1 MLSLSIADIISINRS
16 CISGIGVSI
25 ALYSYANKY
34 EMDINKKKIIKQ
46 IALVLLIYTLI
57 CLLFFNG
64 MSLYNNSNN
73 YINFYNLLSII
84 AFIMVIFL
92 ILTNL

>member
-1 MLSLSIADIISINRS
+1 MVLLALSIGDVISANRS
-16 CISGIGVSI
+16 CITGIGVSI

-34 EMDINKKKIIKQ
+34 EIDINKQQIIKQ

-64 MSLYNNSNN
+64 MSLYNNFNN
-73 YINFYNLLSII
+73 YINQS
-84 AFIMVIFL
+84 FINFFNI
-92 ILTNL
+92 